1 MKRLTGV
8 IAAVMALAL
17 VGGPALAD
25 DDKNKNKDR
34 DKQTSVEING
44 TVASVVDTSTVTV
57 LVKAASQPKALKA
70 LTKTLKDATITVKS
84 DTKTVV
90 KRGGKTVVLGA
101 LAVGDKV
108 NVRATCSLV
117 GTPATVVCVAS
128 RVYATAVKVE
138 PKHVGI
144 GVRGVVVSNAS
155 GVLGVVVTSA
165 EVGDDNTFKAKAILG
180 TTFTFQTDSTTV
192 VTKAGATVTV
202 ASLTGFPAVNVTGTC
217 TIATPAVCTAKKIT
231 VILPI

>member
-1 MKRLTGV
+1 MKRLNIV
-8 IAAVMALAL
+8 VAAVAALAL
-17 VGGPALAD
+17 ASTPAFAD
-25 DDKNKNKDR
+25 DDKGKAKGLA
-34 DKQTSVEING
+34 KQTSVEVNG
-44 TVASVVDTSTVTV
+44 TIASVVDTSTVTV

-90 KRGGKTVVLGA
+90 KRGGATVKLGS
-101 LAVGDKV
+101 LVVGDKV
-108 NVRATCSLV
+108 NVRATCAV
-117 GTPATVVCVAS
+117 TGNPATVVCVAS

-144 GVRGVVVSNAS
+144 EVRGVVVSNAS
-155 GVLGVVVTSA
+155 GVLGVVVTGA

-180 TTFTFQTDSTTV
+180 TTFTFQTDSSTV
-192 VTKAGATVTV
+192 VTKAGAAVTV

-217 TIATPAVCTAKKIT
+217 TVATPAVCTAKKIS
-231 VILPI
+231 VILPN